1 MKLDNRF
8 NNRAYLAGR
17 SSTPSRP
24 APQQKANIE
33 NVSGN
38 PTEAPQGVKAFT
50 TQEIIELQR
59 LGGDLQKQKET
70 MISIILT
77 REFSHRVPSEVLQ
90 DMIHSAFN
98 KAGKNEAYQYK
109 LEKLILEITQ

>member
-8 NNRAYLAGR
+8 NYRAYLAGR

-24 APQQKANIE
+24 APQKASIE
-33 NVSGN
+33 NVSDN

-90 DMIHSAFN
+90 EMIHSAFN
-98 KAGKNEAYQYK
+98 KAGENEAYQYK
-109 LEKLILEITQ
+109 LEKLIFEITQ